1 MPALPTLTLYTR
13 AGCHLCE
20 QAEAN
25 LRALEYRY
33 QPADVDADPA
43 LRARH
48 GDDVPV
54 LALPQPEGGE
64 QVLLKGVLSRGRLSA
79 LKLQLLRQRRP
90 VSGAEG

>member
-1 MPALPTLTLYTR
+1 MSALPILTLYTR

-25 LRALEYRY
+25 LRALDYRY
-33 QPADVDADPA
+33 SAVDVDADPA

-54 LALPQPEGGE
+54 LALGE
-64 QVLLKGVLSRGRLSA
+64 KVLLRGVLSRGRLST
-79 LKLQLLRQRRP
+79 LKVQLLREARP
-90 VSGAEG
+90 SSDSGG